1 MFKTFLKFSFTIVLC
16 YWLFKNGKLDF
27 SLLSQAFHLGHLWI
41 WGVVLLVSRLLFCP
55 QRFKILLDSKSKTP
69 VPYLKVFAFDAI
81 GNLFS
86 IILPGA
92 AAGDVVRFFYYKKV
106 SSHVTAGMIAAFL
119 TLDRLIGLMGLMGL
133 AIAVTLFNYQ
143 SFALLSPQLVSLFVM
158 NALIFIFLCFFMFF
172 IFSKWFPKKKIEIKL
187 TKYFSRW
194 PKILLTLTDIL
205 HIELSLLDFTKCF
218 ILSVLNQMFVIAG
231 FWLLISPF
239 IPEATSFL
247 RVFTILPI
255 GFIGSSL
262 PITPAG
268 LGVGHVLFD
277 NLFRLIQIDNGAS
290 LFNIYFVV
298 NIFVC
303 LLGLIPYL
311 IVRAES
317 HDKKE
322 NNN

>member
-1 MFKTFLKFSFTIVLC
+1 MLKTFLKFTFAFVLC

-41 WGVVLLVSRLLFCP
+41 WGVLLLVTRLIFCP
-55 QRFKILLDSKSKTP
+55 QRFKILLDTKSKTP

-86 IILPGA
+86 VILPGA
-92 AAGDVVRFFYYKKV
+92 AAGDVIRFFYYKKM
-106 SSHVTAGMIAAFL
+106 SSEVTPGMIAAFL
-119 TLDRLIGLMGLMGL
+119 TIDRLIGLMGLMG
-133 AIAVTLFNYQ
+133 IALVVTAFNYTN
-143 SFALLSPQLVSLFVM
+143 FILLSPQLVSLFVM
-158 NALIFIFLCFFMFF
+158 NMIIFILLCIFMFF
-172 IFSKWFPKKKIEIKL
+172 VFSKWFPKKKIESIM
-187 TKYFSRW
+187 TKYLQRW
-194 PKILLTLTDIL
+194 PKIMLTLTDVL
-205 HIELSLLDFTKCF
+205 HIELSFKNFIKCF
-218 ILSVLNQMFVIAG
+218 VLSVLNQIFVVLG
-231 FWLLISPF
+231 FWLLILPF
-239 IPEATSFL
+239 LSESTSFL
-247 RVFTILPI
+247 KFFTILPI

-268 LGVGHVLFD
+268 LGVGHLLFD

-298 NIFVC
+298 NVFVC

-317 HDKKE
+317 HDK
-322 NNN
+322 

>member
-1 MFKTFLKFSFTIVLC
+1 MLKTFLKFGLALVLC

-27 SLLSQAFHLGHLWI
+27 TLLSQAFHLGHLWI
-41 WGVVLLVSRLLFCP
+41 WGVLLLVSRLIFCP
-55 QRFKILLDSKSKTP
+55 QRFKILLDSRSKTP
-69 VPYLKVFAFDAI
+69 VPFLKVFAFDAI

-86 IILPGA
+86 VILPGA
-92 AAGDVVRFFYYKKV
+92 AAGDVIRFFYYKKA
-106 SSHVTAGMIAAFL
+106 SPEVTPGIIAAFL
-119 TLDRLIGLMGLMGL
+119 TIDRLIGLMGLMGVVMV
-133 AIAVTLFNYQ
+133 VTLFNFQ
-143 SFALLSPQLVSLFVM
+143 SFVLLSPQLVSLFLM
-158 NALIFIFLCFFMFF
+158 NATIFISLCIFMLF
-172 IFSKWFPKKKIEIKL
+172 IFSKWFPKKKIELVLIKF
-187 TKYFSRW
+187 FSRW
-194 PKILLTLTDIL
+194 PKILITLTDIL
-205 HIELSLLDFTKCF
+205 HIELSFVNFMKCF
-218 ILSVLNQMFVIAG
+218 VLSMLNQIFVIAG
-231 FWLLISPF
+231 FWLLVSPF
-239 IPEATSFL
+239 IPESTSFL

-317 HDKKE
+317 HDK
-322 NNN
+322 

>member
-1 MFKTFLKFSFTIVLC
+1 MLC

-27 SLLSQAFHLGHLWI
+27 SLLFQAFQLGHLWA
-41 WGVVLLVSRLLFCP
+41 WGILLLVSRLIFCP

-69 VPYLKVFAFDAI
+69 IPYLKVFSFDAI

-86 IILPGA
+86 VILPGA
-92 AAGDVVRFFYYKKV
+92 AAGDVIRFFYYKKV
-106 SSHVTAGMIAAFL
+106 SSHITSGMIAAFL
-119 TLDRLIGLMGLMGL
+119 TIDRLIGLMGLMGL
-133 AIAVTLFNYQ
+133 AVAVTLFNYQ
-143 SFALLSPQLVSLFVM
+143 SFVLLSPQLVSLFMM
-158 NALIFIFLCFFMFF
+158 NLIIFIFLCLFMLF
-172 IFSKWFPKKKIEIKL
+172 IFSKWFPKKKIEMI
-187 TKYFSRW
+187 FIRCFGRC
-194 PKILLTLTDIL
+194 PKVYSTLNDIL
-205 HIELSLLDFTKCF
+205 QIELSLIDFIKCF
-218 ILSVLNQMFVIAG
+218 ILSVLNQVFLISG
-231 FWLLISPF
+231 FWLLILPF

-247 RVFTILPI
+247 KVFTIFPI
-255 GFIGSSL
+255 GLIGSSL

-317 HDKKE
+317 HD
-322 NNN
+322 

>member
-1 MFKTFLKFSFTIVLC
+1 MLKTFLKFSFALVLC

-27 SLLSQAFHLGHLWI
+27 SLLSQAFHLGYLWI
-41 WGVVLLVSRLLFCP
+41 WGVILLVSRLLFCP
-55 QRFKILLDSKSKTP
+55 LRFKILLDTKSKTP

-86 IILPGA
+86 VILPGA
-92 AAGDVVRFFYYKKV
+92 AAGDVVRFFYYKNV
-106 SSHVTAGMIAAFL
+106 SSEVTSGMIAAFL
-119 TLDRLIGLMGLMGL
+119 TIDRLIGLMGLMGL
-133 AIAVTLFNYQ
+133 AIAVTAFNYT
-143 SFALLSPQLVSLFVM
+143 SFIQLSPQLVSLFII
-158 NALIFIFLCFFMFF
+158 NAAVFIFLCIFMFF
-172 IFSKWFPKKKIEIKL
+172 IFSKWFPKKKIESILAKCL
-187 TKYFSRW
+187 HRW
-194 PKILLTLTDIL
+194 PKALVILTDIL
-205 HIELSLLDFTKCF
+205 NIELGFSNFIKCF
-218 ILSVLNQMFVIAG
+218 ILSVLNQTFVVAG

-239 IPEATSFL
+239 IPESTSFL
-247 RVFTILPI
+247 KVFTILPI

-262 PITPAG
+262 PIAPAG

-290 LFNIYFVV
+290 LFNIFFVV

-317 HDKKE
+317 HDK
-322 NNN
+322 

>member
-1 MFKTFLKFSFTIVLC
+1 MLKTFLKFSFALVLC

-41 WGVVLLVSRLLFCP
+41 WGVILLVSRLLFCP

-86 IILPGA
+86 VILPGA
-92 AAGDVVRFFYYKKV
+92 AAGDVIRFFYYKNV
-106 SSHVTAGMIAAFL
+106 SSEVTPGMIAAFL
-119 TLDRLIGLMGLMGL
+119 TIDRLIGLMGLMGL
-133 AIAVTLFNYQ
+133 AIAVTAFNYT
-143 SFALLSPQLVSLFVM
+143 SFIQLSPQLVSLFII
-158 NALIFIFLCFFMFF
+158 NAAVFIFMCIFMFF
-172 IFSKWFPKKKIEIKL
+172 IFSKWFPKKKIESIL
-187 TKYFSRW
+187 AKYLHRW
-194 PKILLTLTDIL
+194 PKALVILTDIL
-205 HIELSLLDFTKCF
+205 NIELGFSDFMKCF
-218 ILSVLNQMFVIAG
+218 ILSVLNQIFVVAG

-239 IPEATSFL
+239 IPESTSFL
-247 RVFTILPI
+247 KVFTILPI

-262 PITPAG
+262 PIAPAG

-290 LFNIYFVV
+290 LFNILFVV

-317 HDKKE
+317 HDK
-322 NNN
+322 

>member
-1 MFKTFLKFSFTIVLC
+1 MLKTFLKFSFALVLC

-27 SLLSQAFHLGHLWI
+27 GLLVQAFHLGHLWI
-41 WGVVLLVSRLLFCP
+41 WGVILLVSRLVFCP
-55 QRFKILLDSKSKTP
+55 QRFKILLDSKSKNP
-69 VPYLKVFAFDAI
+69 VPYLKVFSFDAI

-86 IILPGA
+86 VILPGA

-106 SSHVTAGMIAAFL
+106 SPEVTSGMIAAFL
-119 TLDRLIGLMGLMGL
+119 TIDRLIGLMGLMGL

-143 SFALLSPQLVSLFVM
+143 SFVLLSPQLVSLFVI
-158 NALIFIFLCFFMFF
+158 NTVVFVILCIFMLF
-172 IFSKWFPKKKIEIKL
+172 IFSRWFPKKKIENIL
-187 TKYFSRW
+187 LHNLGRW
-194 PKILLTLTDIL
+194 PKTLSALTDIL
-205 HIELSLLDFTKCF
+205 HIELSLINFLKCF
-218 ILSVLNQMFVIAG
+218 ILSVLNQLFVVTG

-239 IPEATSFL
+239 ILESTSFL

-303 LLGLIPYL
+303 MLGLIPYL
-311 IVRAES
+311 IVRRES
-317 HDKKE
+317 HDK
-322 NNN
+322 

>member
-1 MFKTFLKFSFTIVLC
+1 MLKTFLKFSFAGLLC

-27 SLLSQAFHLGHLWI
+27 NLLTQAFHLGHLWVWAVI
-41 WGVVLLVSRLLFCP
+41 LLVSRLIFCP

-86 IILPGA
+86 VILPGA

-106 SSHVTAGMIAAFL
+106 STDVTSGMIAAFL
-119 TLDRLIGLMGLMGL
+119 TIDRLIGLMGLMGL
-133 AIAVTLFNYQ
+133 AIVVTLINFQ
-143 SFALLSPQLVSLFVM
+143 SFNLLTPQLMSLFIM
-158 NALIFIFLCFFMFF
+158 NAVVFFTLCIVMFF
-172 IFSKWFPKKKIEIKL
+172 IFSKWFPKRKIENIL
-187 TKYFSRW
+187 SRYFNRW
-194 PKILLTLTDIL
+194 PKTLSALIDIL
-205 HIELSLLDFTKCF
+205 HIELSFIDFIKCF
-218 ILSVLNQMFVIAG
+218 ILSVLNQIFVISG

-239 IPEATSFL
+239 IPETTSFL
-247 RVFTILPI
+247 KVFTILPI

-277 NLFRLIQIDNGAS
+277 NLFRLIQIENGAS

-311 IVRAES
+311 IVRQS
-317 HDKKE
+317 PHDK
-322 NNN
+322 

>member
-1 MFKTFLKFSFTIVLC
+1 MLKTFLKFSFALVLC

-41 WGVVLLVSRLLFCP
+41 WGVILLVSRLLFCP
-55 QRFKILLDSKSKTP
+55 QRFKILLDTKSKTP

-86 IILPGA
+86 VILPGA
-92 AAGDVVRFFYYKKV
+92 AAGDVIRFFYYKNV
-106 SSHVTAGMIAAFL
+106 SSEVTPGMIAAFL
-119 TLDRLIGLMGLMGL
+119 TIDRLIGLMGLMGL
-133 AIAVTLFNYQ
+133 AIAVTAFNYT
-143 SFALLSPQLVSLFVM
+143 SFIQLSPQLVSLFII
-158 NALIFIFLCFFMFF
+158 NAVTFIFLCIFMFF
-172 IFSKWFPKKKIEIKL
+172 IFSKWFPKKKIESIFA
-187 TKYFSRW
+187 KYLHRW
-194 PKILLTLTDIL
+194 PKALVILTDIL
-205 HIELSLLDFTKCF
+205 NIELGFSDFIKCF
-218 ILSVLNQMFVIAG
+218 ILAVLNQIFVVAG

-239 IPEATSFL
+239 IPESTSFL
-247 RVFTILPI
+247 KVFTILPI

-262 PITPAG
+262 PIAPAG

-277 NLFRLIQIDNGAS
+277 NLFKLIQIDNGAS
-290 LFNIYFVV
+290 LFNIFFVV

-317 HDKKE
+317 HDK
-322 NNN
+322 

>member
-1 MFKTFLKFSFTIVLC
+1 MLKTFLKFSFALVLC

-41 WGVVLLVSRLLFCP
+41 WGVILLVSRLLFCP
-55 QRFKILLDSKSKTP
+55 QRFKILLDTKSKTP
-69 VPYLKVFAFDAI
+69 APYLKVFAFDAI

-86 IILPGA
+86 VILPGA
-92 AAGDVVRFFYYKKV
+92 AAGDVVRFFYYKKM
-106 SSHVTAGMIAAFL
+106 SSEVTPAMIAAFL
-119 TLDRLIGLMGLMGL
+119 TIDRLIGLMGLMGL
-133 AIAVTLFNYQ
+133 AIAVTAFNYT
-143 SFALLSPQLVSLFVM
+143 SFIQLSPQLVSLFIM
-158 NALIFIFLCFFMFF
+158 NALVFIFLCIFMFF
-172 IFSKWFPKKKIEIKL
+172 IFSKWFPKKKIESL
-187 TKYFSRW
+187 LVKYFYRW
-194 PKILLTLTDIL
+194 PKGLAIFTDIL
-205 HIELSLLDFTKCF
+205 NIELGFSDFMKCF
-218 ILSVLNQMFVIAG
+218 FLSVLNQIFVVAG

-239 IPEATSFL
+239 IPETTSFL
-247 RVFTILPI
+247 KVFTILPI

-317 HDKKE
+317 HDK
-322 NNN
+322 